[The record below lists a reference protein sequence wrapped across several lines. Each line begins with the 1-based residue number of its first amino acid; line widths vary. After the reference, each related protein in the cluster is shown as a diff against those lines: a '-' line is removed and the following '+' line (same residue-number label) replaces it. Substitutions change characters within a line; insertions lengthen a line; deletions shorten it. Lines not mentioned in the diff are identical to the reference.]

1 MAAEEEV
8 GGAAWEVGNPFLRVE
23 RKQQQ
28 RNRLSCPETHRGAP
42 GAGGEEEE
50 GAAVGAGVKR
60 LLET

>member
-1 MAAEEEV
+1 M
-8 GGAAWEVGNPFLRVE
+8 GGAAWEVGNPFLRME

-28 RNRLSCPETHRGAP
+28 RNRLSCPETHREAP

-50 GAAVGAGVKR
+50 EEGAAMGAGVKR